1 MAEERERWTSRTS
14 FVMAS
19 IGAAIGLGN
28 VWRFPYIAYTN
39 GGGAFLV
46 PFFVALLTAGIP
58 LMILEYAMGRKM
70 QAGAPTSFAKIGKN
84 FEWIGWLA
92 LFAVMLIFAYYPVI
106 MSWCWNYMFYSM
118 KLGWGAEA
126 KSFFYNNFLQLT
138 DGPGNLGGIR
148 WPILIGLAISW
159 LATFLILYKGVRIVG
174 KVVIYTVT
182 IPWIILVIMLIR
194 GLTLPGALEGVNYY
208 LTPDFK
214 ALLRPGVWLAA
225 YGQVFFSLS
234 LGMGTLIV
242 YSSYL
247 SPKCDI
253 ANNAVITSLA
263 DSGTSFF
270 AGFGVFSVVGYLAQA
285 MNVGVPK
292 VTTSGVG
299 LAFITYPTAIKLLPF
314 WAPLFGLLFFLLLL
328 TLGIDSFF
336 SQVEPFV
343 AGFTDKWK
351 FKKETVLIVVTVV
364 GFLMGVVFTTRGG
377 FYWLDIIDYYTCSF
391 GLTLVAILESIT
403 IGYVYKTRRLKEYI
417 NEVSEFRIGK
427 WCDITIMVILP
438 LVLGVSFILEL
449 VRLIREGY
457 GDYPSW
463 ASLLGA
469 IVLGVLIILSFV
481 LMRIG
486 AREEA

>member
-28 VWRFPYIAYTN
+28 VWRFPYIAYAN

-46 PFFVALLTAGIP
+46 PFFFALFTAGIP
-58 LMILEYAMGRKM
+58 LMILEYALGRKM
-70 QAGAPTSFAKIGKN
+70 QAGAPTAFAKIGKN
-84 FEWIGWLA
+84 LEWIGWLA

-106 MSWCWNYMFYSM
+106 MSWCWNYMLYSIR
-118 KLGWGAEA
+118 LDWGADA
-126 KSFFYNNFLQLT
+126 NSFFYKDFLQLT
-138 DGPGNLGGIR
+138 DGPGDLGGIR
-148 WPILIGLAISW
+148 WPILVGLAISW
-159 LATFLILYKGVRIVG
+159 LAIFLILYKGVRIVG
-174 KVVIYTVT
+174 KIVIYTVT

-194 GLTLPGALEGVNYY
+194 GITLPGALEGVNYY

-247 SPKCDI
+247 SPRSDI
-253 ANNAVITSLA
+253 ANNAFITSLGDA
-263 DSGTSFF
+263 GTSFF
-270 AGFGVFSVVGYLAQA
+270 AGFGVFSVLGYLAQA
-285 MNVGVPK
+285 MNVGVPE
-292 VTTSGVG
+292 VTTSGVS
-299 LAFITYPTAIKLLPF
+299 LAFVTYPTAIKLLPF
-314 WAPLFGLLFFLLLL
+314 WASLFGFLFFLLLL

-343 AGFTDKWK
+343 AGFTDKWR
-351 FKKETVLIVVTVV
+351 FKKETVLIFVTVF
-364 GFLMGVVFTTRGG
+364 GFLAGVVFTTRGG

-403 IGYVYKTRRLKEYI
+403 VGYVYKTWRLREYI
-417 NEVSEFRIGK
+417 NDVSEFRVGR
-427 WCDITIMVILP
+427 WWDITIMVILP
-438 LVLGVSFILEL
+438 LILGVAFILEL
-449 VRLIREGY
+449 VRLVRHGY
-457 GDYPSW
+457 GNYPTW

-469 IVLGVLIILSFV
+469 LVLVLLIILSLI
-481 LMRIG
+481 LMKIKG
-486 AREEA
+486 REAN